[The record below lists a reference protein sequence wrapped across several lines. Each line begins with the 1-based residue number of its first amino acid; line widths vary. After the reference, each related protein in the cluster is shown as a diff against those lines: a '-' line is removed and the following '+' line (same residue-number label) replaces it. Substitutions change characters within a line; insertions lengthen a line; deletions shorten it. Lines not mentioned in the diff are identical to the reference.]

1 METRVDVQVRP
12 IRRADAA
19 AIARVDASY
28 TGVLKTRWW
37 DDVVARHTR
46 SGRSGKDRVGF
57 VAVEGPRQKI
67 VGYVLAQ
74 VRAFE
79 FGSEPCGWIF
89 AIGVHPGRARK
100 GVATLLNRHATE
112 ELARLGVKL
121 VRTMVRRD
129 DVPVL
134 TFFRSQGFAAGPY
147 IELERQ
153 TGEAIP

>member
-1 METRVDVQVRP
+1 METRIDVQVRP

-19 AIARVDASY
+19 AMARVDAAY
-28 TGVLKTRWW
+28 TGLLKTRWW
-37 DDVVARHTR
+37 EDVVARHCR
-46 SGRSGKDRVGF
+46 SGRAAKDRVGF
-57 VAVEGPRQKI
+57 VAVEGTRQRV

-74 VRAFE
+74 IRAFE
-79 FGSEPCGWIF
+79 FGSDPCGWIF

-100 GVATLLNRHATE
+100 GLATLLFRHANE

-147 IELERQ
+147 IELERNI
-153 TGEAIP
+153 GEIVP